1 MNHNRI
7 VCFDLEMCCWS
18 ENGVGR
24 TGEIIEVGLA
34 EIDLSKGEIVKRAQY
49 YVKPEHDEV
58 SLFCAELTGI
68 TPRKIEKQG
77 RPLAEVIKSMIKNF
91 GGRNKIYASWG

>member
-24 TGEIIEVGLA
+24 TG
-34 EIDLSKGEIVKRAQY
+34 
-49 YVKPEHDEV
+49 
-58 SLFCAELTGI
+58 
-68 TPRKIEKQG
+68 
-77 RPLAEVIKSMIKNF
+77 
-91 GGRNKIYASWG
+91 